1 MKNKHENID
10 EILLLRIIENK
21 ADDSELALFRKWQNE
36 SAENAA
42 LFVQLKKTYEI
53 SSFDKHSTQANWQQV
68 LNKVRT
74 GYNVPDFIELPELQ
88 VAQKTIGINLLL
100 RVAAVVVLIIGLTFL
115 FKNIVFNSEQLIVSG
130 NDLKNNEPY
139 LMADGSLVY
148 LNGDAEISF
157 SKHFGEKNRKLE
169 LKGEAF
175 FEVKRN
181 EKLPFQILSNK
192 TTTRVL
198 GTSFN
203 VFSDVLGKVEV
214 SVVTGIV
221 EFYTDKRNSVELH
234 AGEQGTYIPATNGI
248 KKDVINDPNFQSWK
262 TGVLIFKDTPLNDA
276 LEILS
281 RHYSKVFL
289 FNGIRNKKPDITTK
303 FDNQSIEAVLEEL
316 NLLLNTK
323 NEFKNDTIVFKP
335 DV

>member
-1 MKNKHENID
+1 MKSKQENID
-10 EILLLRIIENK
+10 EVLLLRIIENK
-21 ADDSELALFRKWQNE
+21 ADDSEVAFFKKWQNE

-42 LFVQLKKTYEI
+42 LFAQLKRTYEI
-53 SSFDKHSTQANWQQV
+53 SSFDRHSTRENWQQV

-88 VAQKTIGINLLL
+88 RTQKTIRINSLL
-100 RVAAVVVLIIGLTFL
+100 RVAAVVALIIGLTFL

-130 NDLKNNEPY
+130 DDLKNNEPY

-148 LNGDAEISF
+148 LNDDAEISF

-175 FEVKRN
+175 FEVQRN
-181 EKLPFQILSNK
+181 EKLPFQISSNN

-203 VFSDVLGKVEV
+203 VLSDITGEVKV

-221 EFYTDKRNSVELH
+221 EFSTKKRNSVELH
-234 AGEQGTYIPATNGI
+234 GGEQGTYIPATKSI

-262 TGVLIFKDTPLNDA
+262 TGILIFRDTPLNDVF
-276 LEILS
+276 EILG
-281 RHYSKVFL
+281 RHYSRIFL
-289 FNGIRNKKPDITTK
+289 FNEAGSKKPEITTK

-323 NEFKNDTIVFKP
+323 NEFKNDTIIFKP
-335 DV
+335 NI